1 MGRNSSIILFV
12 INSIQIHVFISVSL
26 PSLLPFFPAYP
37 FYTKPRAVLAPIPN
51 WETDSG
57 KYRAQVVKVRYHAG
71 RREALELG
79 IL

>member
-1 MGRNSSIILFV
+1 MFLSLYRYLLFSPSSPHI
-12 INSIQIHVFISVSL
+12 
-26 PSLLPFFPAYP
+26 PSTP
-37 FYTKPRAVLAPIPN
+37 KPRTVLAPILN

-57 KYRAQVVKVRYHAG
+57 KYRAQVVKVRYCAG